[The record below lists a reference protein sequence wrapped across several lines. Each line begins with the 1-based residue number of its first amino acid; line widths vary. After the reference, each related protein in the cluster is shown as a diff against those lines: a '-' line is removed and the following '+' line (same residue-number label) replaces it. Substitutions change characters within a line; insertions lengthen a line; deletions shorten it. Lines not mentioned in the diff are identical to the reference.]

1 MAGSLLEH
9 YKLRFF
15 NEQNYFYGVEHNLC
29 RTRRE
34 IFLAHEVFNTSVDKP
49 VKNRLV
55 PAANSTYTN
64 KLVLFALF

>member
-1 MAGSLLEH
+1 
-9 YKLRFF
+9 
-15 NEQNYFYGVEHNLC
+15 LC

-55 PAANSTYTN
+55 LAANSTYTN